1 MTPLGAGLHQTNGTW
16 DTEWCFIALRDI
28 CVSLQCVIFVCE
40 TRFSY
45 QCSPLCFIGCTGM
58 QLALAYSQTGMQQLW
73 LRIPPK
79 PAHPWLWRASS
90 DNEPQTGQSFLHLQL
105 LHSEAPPP
113 SMTPRIPINGSEN
126 AGTRS
131 CVSLCYINGLG
142 GAWLR
147 APLEMGALVLH
158 YGVRSSWGL
167 SVTLCNTNGGA
178 TSINVTPS
186 FQPTP
191 PMLCPS
197 PLTLLSLKS
206 LKASC
211 WEALEE
217 IYIILCLLQ
226 KIFSGPNWRRC
237 NKESN

>member
-28 CVSLQCVIFVCE
+28 CVSLHCVIFVCE

-131 CVSLCYINGLG
+131 CVSLCYINGPG

-147 APLEMGALVLH
+147 APLEMGALVLR
-158 YGVRSSWGL
+158 YGVPVFRCVTLKWL
-167 SVTLCNTNGGA
+167 CNVTLCNSNGCT

-186 FQPTP
+186 PSTP
-191 PMLCPS
+191 PYALS
-197 PLTLLSLKS
+197 FTSEPLALLSLNR
-206 LKASC
+206 
-211 WEALEE
+211 WQVH
-217 IYIILCLLQ
+217 I
-226 KIFSGPNWRRC
+226 
-237 NKESN
+237 